1 MKHGLIL
8 YGTITEESDWSLLKN
23 RIDYWNSLVLNDN
36 SSFFVTVSMLFDRN
50 LLHTDFVKTIESKI
64 EGGFDVS
71 LLPLDFHRISIKNFQ
86 QCITKGLKIC
96 SDAGL
101 MYTVV
106 SNIQLLPRSL
116 KNFRVADKLS
126 CLSLYNDPV
135 STRLLNPSFMSG
147 KTKTLKTIW
156 KDVPSYLEKRDPQN
170 ATFKIFA
177 NVAGQNLELMNT
189 LSKESLDIVGRIQIH
204 E

>member
-1 MKHGLIL
+1 M

-23 RIDYWNSLVLNDN
+23 RINYCNSLVLNDY
-36 SSFFVTVSMLFDRN
+36 SSFFVTVSMLVGKN
-50 LLHTDFVKTIESKI
+50 LLDTDFVKTIESEI

-71 LLPLDFHRISIKNFQ
+71 LLPLDFDRISIKNLQ

-101 MYTVV
+101 MYTVA
-106 SNIQLLPRSL
+106 SNIELIPRNL
-116 KNFRVADKLS
+116 RNFRVADKLS
-126 CLSLYNDPV
+126 CLSLYDDPV
-135 STRLLNPSFMSG
+135 STRLLSPLFMSG

-156 KDVPSYLEKRDPQN
+156 KDVPSYLEKRDLQN

-177 NVAGQNLELMNT
+177 NVAGQNLELMNILT
-189 LSKESLDIVGRIQIH
+189 KESLDIAGRLKIH